1 MFLTNA
7 DIVELSEWRRGLH
20 RMPELSGEEVNTA
33 REVVRFLTATGA
45 DRIVTELGGH
55 GVAAIYEGAEP
66 GPTLMFRAELDALPI
81 EEVVGH
87 PPPLAAPPARRI
99 CAAMTGIWRSS
110 QASRGA
116 SDGSDRQR
124 GRAVLMF
131 QPAEE
136 DGSGAAAVVADPKF
150 NELAPDFAFAVHN
163 MPGMPLGKAA
173 LTTGVVSCASRGMR
187 IVLSGKT
194 AHASM
199 PEFGVSPMPAM
210 AALMPAL
217 TALGGGG
224 PLDEGFAML
233 TVTHA
238 SLGEPA
244 FGVAPGRGEIWTTLR
259 TLTDS
264 RMADLRERAETLVR
278 RIAAEN
284 GLGLDITYHDVF
296 PHCES
301 APEPVAHL
309 RRALEAEEIPFDRGL
324 LPMRASEDFGHFSAR
339 APVGVLSARRGR
351 TSPEPAQPRLRL
363 PGRSH
368 RHRRAGVHADFAEQS
383 RIGSGSGRQAGI
395 A

>member
-1 MFLTNA
+1 
-7 DIVELSEWRRGLH
+7 
-20 RMPELSGEEVNTA
+20 
-33 REVVRFLTATGA
+33 
-45 DRIVTELGGH
+45 
-55 GVAAIYEGAEP
+55 
-66 GPTLMFRAELDALPI
+66 
-81 EEVVGH
+81 
-87 PPPLAAPPARRI
+87 
-99 CAAMTGIWRSS
+99 
-110 QASRGA
+110 
-116 SDGSDRQR
+116 
-124 GRAVLMF
+124 
-131 QPAEE
+131 
-136 DGSGAAAVVADPKF
+136 
-150 NELAPDFAFAVHN
+150 
-163 MPGMPLGKAA
+163 
-173 LTTGVVSCASRGMR
+173 
-187 IVLSGKT
+187 
-194 AHASM
+194 M

-301 APEPVAHL
+301 APEPVAYV

-324 LPMRASEDFGHFSAR
+324 LPMRASEDFGHFGAHAPLGFYLLGAGERHASLHNPDYDFPDDLIAIGAR
-339 APVGVLSARRGR
+339 VFMRI
-351 TSPEPAQPRLRL
+351 LRNSL
-363 PGRSH
+363 G
-368 RHRRAGVHADFAEQS
+368 
-383 RIGSGSGRQAGI
+383 
-395 A
+395 